1 MTDDNNSACNMQSK
15 PIPKKRLSL
24 RLIRWGVGISIA
36 LVLVLY
42 GASYFIDEPLR
53 RITEKKIN
61 TNLTGYTGQLA
72 GAHFQLIGLTLTFK
86 GLTLFQQAHPD
97 TPVIRFPKVTTTIH
111 WREIFFGKLVAE
123 VLLDQPALNINLLQ
137 LRNEVSSTIPLKDR
151 GWQQAVEDIYPLK
164 INSVIVN
171 DATFTYIDQD
181 PKKPLVLSHLNL
193 QATNIRNIHQPNQI
207 YPSAFHLDTT
217 IFGTGHGSIDGDA
230 NFLGEPHPGIK
241 ARFKLENTPLDY
253 FKSLISRSNLT
264 IQGGVLQ
271 ASGETEFAPTVK
283 SAHLKNLTIQGMNM
297 EYIHSNRTAG
307 AEKKRVAVVK
317 KTAKELSNKP
327 GILIQADI
335 IHLTGCTLGMVN
347 NAARRPYRV
356 FLSETDVRISNV
368 SNQFSQ
374 GAAQV
379 HLSAKFMGSGITTA
393 SATFRPEK
401 SGPDFDLNLKI
412 ENTRMT
418 SLNDVLRTYGNFDVS
433 AGLFSLVSEIHVKNG
448 RISGYIKPFFKDL
461 NVYDSRKDK
470 GKGVFHQMYEM
481 MIGGAAQLLENH
493 SHKEVATKAVI
504 SGAVGNPETST
515 WQIVGALLRNAFLQA
530 LLPNFEKIIPGSGK
544 H

>member
-1 MTDDNNSACNMQSK
+1 MTLPDTLQSK

-24 RLIRWGVGISIA
+24 RLLRWGIGIPVV

-42 GASYFIDEPLR
+42 GASFFLDEPLR

-61 TNLTGYTGQLA
+61 TNLKGYTGRLA
-72 GAHFQLIGLTLTFK
+72 GAHFQFIGLTLTFK

-97 TPVIRFPKVTTTIH
+97 TPAIHFPVVTTTIH
-111 WREIFFGKLVAE
+111 WREILFGKLVAE
-123 VLLDQPALNINLLQ
+123 VELDKPALHINLLQ
-137 LRNEVSSTIPLKDR
+137 LRSEVSSTIPLKER
-151 GWQQAVEDIYPLK
+151 GWQQAVADIYPLK
-164 INSVIVN
+164 INSVKIK

-181 PKKPLVLSHLNL
+181 PKKPLVLNHLNL
-193 QATNIRNIHQPNQI
+193 QATNIRNIHQPNQV
-207 YPSAFHLDTT
+207 YPSAFHLDTA
-217 IFGTGHGSIDGDA
+217 IFGIGHGSVDGDA

-241 ARFKLENTPLDY
+241 ARFKLENMPLDY
-253 FKSLISRSNLT
+253 FKSVIARSNFT
-264 IQGGVLQ
+264 IHGGVLQ
-271 ASGETEFAPTVK
+271 ASGVTEYAPTVK
-283 SAHLKNLTIQGMNM
+283 SAHLKNLTIQGMNI
-297 EYIHSNRTAG
+297 EYIHSKRTAG

-317 KTAKELSNKP
+317 KAAKELSNKP
-327 GILIQADI
+327 GILLQADQLN
-335 IHLTGCTLGMVN
+335 LTGCTLGMVN
-347 NAARRPYRV
+347 NAARTPYRL
-356 FLSETDVRISNV
+356 FFSETDVRMSNF

-374 GAAQV
+374 GTAQV
-379 HLSAKFMGSGITTA
+379 HMNAKFMGSGATTA

-401 SGPDFDLNLKI
+401 RGPDFDLNLKI
-412 ENTRMT
+412 ENTRLT

-433 AGLFSLVSEIHVKNG
+433 AGQFSLVSETHVKNG

-470 GKGVFHQMYEM
+470 GQGVFHQMYEM

-493 SHKEVATKAVI
+493 SHQEVATKAVI

-530 LLPNFEKIIPGSGK
+530 LLPNFEKIVPGSGK
-544 H
+544 K